1 MKQVAL
7 DSFLEKY
14 RDLSRTTATAK
25 MELLV
30 TLISSFQ
37 SLTNFTNNYN
47 IDVIGVLNMPLEYYK
62 TFSYVCRFS
71 EKSAIYFK

>member
-7 DSFLEKY
+7 EGFLEKY

-30 TLISSFQ
+30 ALISSFQ
-37 SLTNFTNNYN
+37 PLTNFTNNYN
-47 IDVIGVLNMPLEYYK
+47 IDVIGVLNVPLEYYN
-62 TFSYVCRFS
+62 TFSNVCRFS